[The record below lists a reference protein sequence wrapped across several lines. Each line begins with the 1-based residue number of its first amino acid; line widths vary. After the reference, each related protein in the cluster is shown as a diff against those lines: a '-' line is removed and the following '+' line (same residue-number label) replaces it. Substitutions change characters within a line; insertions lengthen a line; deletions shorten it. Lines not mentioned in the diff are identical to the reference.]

1 MKWIC
6 DPFPSF
12 PGYQSDPRRRRQ
24 LRQILLRNLL
34 RGRQIRDPVKQ
45 TEKRESQRRIKI
57 NKITNKKNKKKAQ
70 ISKSMLRR
78 VAAFLPGLVFQTLDG
93 WGGKEGAEQRWR
105 IYVWEDRL
113 CRGQRSS
120 RRKRLLT
127 PSPTELSPG
136 LSQEVEDD
144 RWGGGVGGLG
154 LVGPRSFFYFVP
166 ACL

>member
-57 NKITNKKNKKKAQ
+57 NKITNKKEKKKAQ

-78 VAAFLPGLVFQTLDG
+78 VAAFLPGHRVPDCRRV
-93 WGGKEGAEQRWR
+93 GGQGGGGAALA
-105 IYVWEDRL
+105 YL
-113 CRGQRSS
+113 CVGGSSVQRS
-120 RRKRLLT
+120 
-127 PSPTELSPG
+127 
-136 LSQEVEDD
+136 EVIEEETAPDAVTN
-144 RWGGGVGGLG
+144 RTVTRTFTGSGG
-154 LVGPRSFFYFVP
+154 
-166 ACL
+166 